1 MHKLHK
7 ILLMQRMHQEGMR
20 LLEEAGYEVVIPGD
34 TSEEALKKI
43 VGSLMRSSYAV
54 WFLCPDR

>member
-1 MHKLHK
+1 
-7 ILLMQRMHQEGMR
+7 MQRMHQEGMR